1 MSDAQLTDCPECET
15 PNLQR
20 LISAAAFR
28 LKGAGWYETDFK
40 SDNKRNL
47 ADGDNGAEKPP
58 KDSNGAGDKSADA
71 KPSKSSDGASASSG
85 GDGGK
90 KKEAVKSDSKKT
102 SSGSQKADAA

>member
-47 ADGDNGAEKPP
+47 ADSDNGAEKPSA
-58 KDSNGAGDKSADA
+58 DTNGAGDKGADA
-71 KPSKSSDGASASSG
+71 TASKSSDGASASSG
-85 GDGGK
+85 GDSGK

-102 SSGSQKADAA
+102 TPGSQKADAA